1 RETIPRLSGGTGKN
15 ELASSIMSRARRVP
29 FAAAPCTLDMMRPVR
44 NMLVPPLPWGMVL
57 LRSAGIAVP
66 IFAWELSQFIKIRIP
81 VFVGPFLCKLSFDVS
96 APLYSVKALDAR
108 FLFVIFHGL

>member
-1 RETIPRLSGGTGKN
+1 RYDHSCTLFAYTTLFRSEDDGRARPSLCTRRETIPRLSGGTGKN

-66 IFAWELSQFIKIRIP
+66 IFA
-81 VFVGPFLCKLSFDVS
+81 
-96 APLYSVKALDAR
+96 
-108 FLFVIFHGL
+108 